1 MSEKRGKSDECGLI
15 LLGNSGVGKSFLA
28 NRLLDTDIFQTKFS
42 PQSVTRETESKPI
55 EFNGKKY
62 VIYNIPGLIEADQM
76 LINQN
81 IQEIKK
87 AFEMSSN
94 SIVIF
99 IFGQLAGRIQDEQV
113 VTYKLLNAACNFK
126 PESLLILVNNISDE
140 MTEGYEDN
148 VRYLLTN
155 LTGAT
160 KDHICF
166 LKQVQTP
173 DDKRQLRETLWKDVT
188 KCMPMNYKMKNDI
201 KLEVGEI
208 PQLKKESKK
217 QQEELLASKV
227 RIMIY

>member
-42 PQSVTRETESKPI
+42 PQSVTRETESIPI

-62 VIYNIPGLIEADQM
+62 VVYNIPGLIEADQM

-113 VTYKLLNAACNFK
+113 VAFNLLNAACNFQ
-126 PESLLILVNNISDE
+126 PESLLIFLNNINDE
-140 MTEGYEDN
+140 MSKGYEDN

-155 LTGAT
+155 LTGTA
-160 KDHICF
+160 KDHIYF
-166 LKQVQTP
+166 LNQVQTF
-173 DDKRQLRETLWKDVT
+173 DDRRHLHQVLWKAVT
-188 KCMPMNYKMKNDI
+188 TCVPTDYKMRNITLAVK
-201 KLEVGEI
+201 EI
-208 PQLKKESKK
+208 PQLTKESKK